1 METTIANAITLKGP
15 RRELTKEL
23 FEELCALQCRPK
35 EILGHIGMLETEQ
48 KKLESWC
55 RKAYGRRYTLE
66 QVMGMVRMDGLIAIR
81 RASFDQLKKSATI
94 IAQQYN
100 RFLPN
105 AGMEEDGENMAVKA
119 FVSMMDRFED
129 APAAAASGGASG
141 KAAIGTAAKDSPK
154 VSAEASADP
163 FAEEE
168 EDHEA

>member
-1 METTIANAITLKGP
+1 METAIANTITLKGP

-55 RKAYGRRYTLE
+55 RRVYGRRFSLE

-105 AGMEEDGENMAVKA
+105 AGMEEDGENLAVKA
-119 FVSMMDRFED
+119 FVSMMDRFEETSTVTD
-129 APAAAASGGASG
+129 KVAAG
-141 KAAIGTAAKDSPK
+141 KAATGTAAK
-154 VSAEASADP
+154 ASAAP
-163 FAEEE
+163 VEIPVAEEE

>member
-1 METTIANAITLKGP
+1 METAIANAITLKGP

-55 RKAYGRRYTLE
+55 RRVYGRRFSLE

-105 AGMEEDGENMAVKA
+105 AGMEEEGENLAVKA

-129 APAAAASGGASG
+129 APAAAAG
-141 KAAIGTAAKDSPK
+141 KTVK
-154 VSAEASADP
+154 ASAATVEIPADV
-163 FAEEE
+163 EEE
-168 EDHEA
+168 EHEA